1 VPDRTED
8 AALSRILP
16 LTVGGEPVELRTLTI
31 DESDIWLG
39 KVADAMA
46 RIDIPPGA
54 SQDILQGLL
63 SMASSEAIDLVLAY
77 DMDGTLGGAE
87 SFRARA
93 TKREVHHALEV
104 MLSAEDPFGEGTG
117 RSVAVAFGA
126 PSRLL
131 RAGAAITLEAMVASL
146 RGRSTSGRS
155 ADTASIGDASA
166 ESGAGNNSSSDGS
179 TPIPSPS
186 ESPAPASVSS
196 PETLR
201 TVSESFSPS

>member
-16 LTVGGEPVELRTLTI
+16 LTVGGEPIELRTLTI
-31 DESDIWLG
+31 DESDVWLG

-77 DMDGTLGGAE
+77 DVDDTLGGAE
-87 SFRARA
+87 SFHARA

-117 RSVAVAFGA
+117 RSVAVVFGA

-146 RGRSTSGRS
+146 RARSTSGRS
-155 ADTASIGDASA
+155 VDTASTGDGSA
-166 ESGAGNNSSSDGS
+166 ESGPANSSSSDGS
-179 TPIPSPS
+179 TPTPPQS
-186 ESPAPASVSS
+186 ETPLPASVSS